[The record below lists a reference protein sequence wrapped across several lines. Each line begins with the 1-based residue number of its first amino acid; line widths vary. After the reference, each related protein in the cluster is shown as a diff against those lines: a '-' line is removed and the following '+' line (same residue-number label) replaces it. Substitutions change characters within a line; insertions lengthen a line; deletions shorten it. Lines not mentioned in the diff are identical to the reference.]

1 MSDAYLS
8 FGDADIVDGRPI
20 WLRSETLRAALLA
33 ELATTRGPII
43 ELGAGAG
50 NLAQALANHGIAEP
64 DLVLIEADRNMA
76 RLLRRRFP
84 EASVF
89 NRDATCLAVLDFYM
103 KPDAGAIVS
112 SLPFASMPLAK
123 TLTILNA
130 AFLCARPTA
139 PFYQLSATLSSPIP
153 DAALT
158 RLDLT
163 AERIHPVSTR
173 RLQPSL
179 FKIQRRDAS
188 ALSASP
194 VLP

>member
-84 EASVF
+84 EASV
-89 NRDATCLAVLDFYM
+89 
-103 KPDAGAIVS
+103 
-112 SLPFASMPLAK
+112 
-123 TLTILNA
+123 
-130 AFLCARPTA
+130 
-139 PFYQLSATLSSPIP
+139 
-153 DAALT
+153 
-158 RLDLT
+158 
-163 AERIHPVSTR
+163 STGTPPAWR
-173 RLQPSL
+173 CWTST
-179 FKIQRRDAS
+179 
-188 ALSASP
+188 
-194 VLP
+194 